1 MDEKPTAAGR
11 PDDRPPDPPPD
22 DAPTVVVSE
31 KGVLLRTSARVSKK
45 LRMTPSSTSPGPNY
59 SKIGLYPTPL
69 PFSCLPDI
77 LRTLL
82 FLSFSHTVVPYTA
95 DSNDAPVFKAS
106 KKRSELWSAEETN
119 AFFEGLNEF
128 GKDYESIQWFMANKG
143 KRKGACELLIKSKE
157 QLRHFYYKTWH
168 NICQY
173 IEFPKGNRSGV
184 HRIYSLFSFLFLL
197 LLIITLL
204 SFHTETPKVVQEL
217 YGLINYGELKK
228 RVGFCNEKNWSKLYE
243 MIYHGSTRVRSKGK
257 MWRVKTPHCRALRKL
272 NCLEGM

>member
-45 LRMTPSSTSPGPNY
+45 LRMTPASTSPGPSY
-59 SKIGLYPTPL
+59 SRIGLYPY
-69 PFSCLPDI
+69 PFSASRTLC
-77 LRTLL
+77 TLL
-82 FLSFSHTVVPYTA
+82 FLPFLHTVVPYTA
-95 DSNDAPVFKAS
+95 DSDAPVFKAS

-173 IEFPKGNRSGV
+173 IEFPKGN
-184 HRIYSLFSFLFLL
+184 
-197 LLIITLL
+197 
-204 SFHTETPKVVQEL
+204 
-217 YGLINYGELKK
+217 
-228 RVGFCNEKNWSKLYE
+228 C
-243 MIYHGSTRVRSKGK
+243 
-257 MWRVKTPHCRALRKL
+257 
-272 NCLEGM
+272 